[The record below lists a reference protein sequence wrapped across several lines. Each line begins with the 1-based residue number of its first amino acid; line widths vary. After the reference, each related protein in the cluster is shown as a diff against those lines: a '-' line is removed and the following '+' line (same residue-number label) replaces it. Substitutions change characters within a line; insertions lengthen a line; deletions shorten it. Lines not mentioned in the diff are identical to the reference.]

1 MSIWKVL
8 LILAILGFVVGF
20 LALHFLGPVFI
31 TQPGRAYADIGPKDF
46 QLQAKDLT
54 ILTNDEIAL
63 DAYWVESEWEQSRG
77 VIIMIHGIGG
87 CKEAY
92 LGLARELAGQGI
104 ESFLFDGRAHG
115 QSEGKYCTYGAKEKE
130 DVQQI
135 INHIQQEKPGL
146 PIGVW
151 GNSLG
156 GCIAIQ
162 ALASDER
169 LAFGVIEST
178 FSDLSQIVYD
188 YGNRILGGWAPRP
201 LTNYALW
208 RAGRVADFAPKAIQP
223 LQAAAEIEQ
232 PVFVGHGAQDDRIS
246 ATYGKALFDQFISKD
261 KVWELVPGGDHFNI
275 WVTGGEVYQQA
286 IIDFIDRQLPVTTQ
300 Q

>member
-20 LALHFLGPVFI
+20 LALHLWGPVFI

-46 QLQAKDLT
+46 QLKAKDLT
-54 ILTNDEIAL
+54 ILTKDELAL
-63 DAYWVESEWEQSRG
+63 NAYWVESEWEESRG

-87 CKEAY
+87 CKEAF
-92 LGLARELAGQGI
+92 LPLAQALSRQGI

-115 QSEGKYCTYGAKEKE
+115 QSEGEYCTYGAKEKE
-130 DVQQI
+130 DVQRI
-135 INHIQQEKPGL
+135 IDRIQHEKPGL

-162 ALASDER
+162 ALEQDER
-169 LAFGVIEST
+169 LAFGIIEST

-188 YGNRILGGWAPRP
+188 YGNRLLGGWAPRP

-208 RAGRVADFAPKAIQP
+208 RAGRVADFDP
-223 LQAAAEIEQ
+223 
-232 PVFVGHGAQDDRIS
+232 
-246 ATYGKALFDQFISKD
+246 ATAVAG
-261 KVWELVPGGDHFNI
+261 
-275 WVTGGEVYQQA
+275 
-286 IIDFIDRQLPVTTQ
+286 
-300 Q
+300 